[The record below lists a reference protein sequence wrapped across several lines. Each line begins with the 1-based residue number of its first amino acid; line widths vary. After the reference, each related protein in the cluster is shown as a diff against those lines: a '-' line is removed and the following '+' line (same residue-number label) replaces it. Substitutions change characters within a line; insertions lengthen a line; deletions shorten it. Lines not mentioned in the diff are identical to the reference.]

1 MSRRS
6 SAIDDS
12 GFHSQAESTNE
23 QTLQLLNRLL
33 ESEDL
38 SEENNEAVIALKE
51 KIQSRSD
58 FGVDLEGTCS
68 FDDIV
73 GHEGKG
79 FFLIR
84 TNL

>member
-1 MSRRS
+1 MSRRTS

-12 GFHSQAESTNE
+12 GFHSQVESTNE

-33 ESEDL
+33 ESENL

-58 FGVDLEGTCS
+58 FCLDLEGTCS

-73 GHEGKG
+73 GHEGIYLR
-79 FFLIR
+79 FRRI
-84 TNL
+84 